1 MIMQTALTRNI
12 WEIGFT
18 RKQNID
24 TWLVTVYNKNGNA
37 VLFTSA
43 RPGIASR
50 TKGEKLVA
58 ISTLHERIHQEIEQ
72 LSDEQL
78 RELLLF
84 IEYLNIR
91 EDREFIEYVN
101 GRTQQA
107 LDARKKGKKFQ
118 SLEELQRKFCFI

>member
-1 MIMQTALTRNI
+1 M
-12 WEIGFT
+12 
-18 RKQNID
+18 
-24 TWLVTVYNKNGNA
+24 
-37 VLFTSA
+37 
-43 RPGIASR
+43 
-50 TKGEKLVA
+50 A
-58 ISTLHERIHQEIEQ
+58 ISTLHELIHQEIEQ

-91 EDREFIEYVN
+91 EDREFIDYVN

-118 SLEELQRKFCFI
+118 SLKELQREFCSI